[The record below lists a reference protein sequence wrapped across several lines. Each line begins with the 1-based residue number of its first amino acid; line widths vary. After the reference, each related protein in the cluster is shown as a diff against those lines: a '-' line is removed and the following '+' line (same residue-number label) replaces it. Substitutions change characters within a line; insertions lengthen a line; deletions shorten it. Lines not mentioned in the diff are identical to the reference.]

1 MAVLL
6 VRCNLA
12 AMRAMKQL
20 TLDEDFAGDFVPGTV
35 DVDMTYSLKAAG
47 VGGFMRAF
55 LGSVGRIFSSLG
67 FARPLRFQVTGR

>member
-1 MAVLL
+1 MG
-6 VRCNLA
+6 
-12 AMRAMKQL
+12 
-20 TLDEDFAGDFVPGTV
+20 DGGEDIRYV